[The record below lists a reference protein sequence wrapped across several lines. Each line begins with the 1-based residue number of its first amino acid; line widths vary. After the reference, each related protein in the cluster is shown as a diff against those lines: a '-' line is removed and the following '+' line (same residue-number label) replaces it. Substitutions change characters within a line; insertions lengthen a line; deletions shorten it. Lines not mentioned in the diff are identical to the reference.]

1 MGEVTCEGPCSSC
14 GGSCGATVE
23 YPEGAPEWMVTF
35 SDMVTLL
42 LTFFVLMLAM
52 ATFDPIK
59 YTSVSEAFSKS
70 FGLLPSFDSPLRKKN
85 QTLPLREKF
94 NTEEEQMRGIGYRLK
109 KSFSKGTVDAEITQ
123 EGLRLTVKK
132 PIGSKDVQFSSAG
145 AELSGTMK
153 GILDKIA
160 EQLKTET
167 AGSQI
172 IVAGHTDRH
181 LVQGGKYEDNWDLSA
196 ARARAVRKYLE
207 KQGLENIAIAA
218 YANTKPSD
226 TAQTPEADVKNRR
239 IEIFIQ
245 RKYNKP
251 ETKTE

>member
-1 MGEVTCEGPCSSC
+1 MGDVTCEGPCNNC

-70 FGLLPSFDSPLRKKN
+70 FGLLPSFDSPIRKKR
-85 QTLPLREKF
+85 QTQPLREKF
-94 NTEEEQMRGIGYRLK
+94 NTEEERMRGIGYRLK
-109 KSFSKGTVDAEITQ
+109 KSFSKGTVDAKLTQ

-132 PIGSKDVQFSSAG
+132 PIGSKEVQFSSAG

-153 GILDKIA
+153 GILDEIA
-160 EQLKTET
+160 EQLKTEK
-167 AGSQI
+167 GSQI

-181 LVQGGKYEDNWDLSA
+181 QVTGGKYEDNWDLSA
-196 ARARAVRKYLE
+196 ARARAVRKYLKE
-207 KQGLENIAIAA
+207 QGLENVAIAA
-218 YANTKPSD
+218 YANTKPLD
-226 TAQTPEADVKNRR
+226 PAQTSAADEKNRR

-251 ETKTE
+251 ETKIE

>member
-59 YTSVSEAFSKS
+59 YTSVSEAFTKS

-94 NTEEEQMRGIGYRLK
+94 NTEEERMRGIGYRLK
-109 KSFSKGTVDAEITQ
+109 KSFPKDTVDAEITQ

-132 PIGSKDVQFSSAG
+132 PIGSTEVQFSSAG

-160 EQLKTET
+160 EQLKTE
-167 AGSQI
+167 AKGSQI

-196 ARARAVRKYLE
+196 ARARAVRKYLKE
-207 KQGLENIAIAA
+207 QGVENMAIAA
-218 YANTKPSD
+218 YANTNPRN
-226 TAQTPEADVKNRR
+226 TAQTPAADEENRR